1 MKKGCLQTCQAAS
14 SQLTS
19 VQNFTLPHLT
29 TLSCEWL
36 QSGKRVDLS
45 TQDCVKLYVSS
56 DDSINP
62 CPHTHTSD
70 SSASAGHRSSWA
82 TVAGRSRHQFQR
94 RNRYSF
100 DVLRSSPGQA
110 QTSATCVELVGL
122 LIALCSIQ
130 KKEVVKGSQLRML
143 LMCLVKV
150 VWWAQTCAHRHSQ
163 NTHRITQDY
172 LQAQGIEAH
181 TQPCLA
187 RWSANLREESWT
199 RFVVLQLSL
208 VSLSVSYFALC
219 SIAA

>member
-1 MKKGCLQTCQAAS
+1 MCGPIDSRL
-14 SQLTS
+14 
-19 VQNFTLPHLT
+19 
-29 TLSCEWL
+29 CE
-36 QSGKRVDLS
+36 
-45 TQDCVKLYVSS
+45 LYVSS

-62 CPHTHTSD
+62 CPKHTSE

-82 TVAGRSRHQFQR
+82 TVTGGSRHQSQR
-94 RNRYSF
+94 RIDTRLLCYALHQGKHKQVRL
-100 DVLRSSPGQA
+100 VLSLSVFYLH
-110 QTSATCVELVGL
+110 SA
-122 LIALCSIQ
+122 AS

-150 VWWAQTCAHRHSQ
+150 VWRAQTCAHHSQ
-163 NTHRITQDY
+163 NTYMIL

-187 RWSANLREESWT
+187 RSANLREESWT

-208 VSLSVSYFALC
+208 VSLSVSYFTLC